1 MSLSLALRWKW
12 GRRRNTGCPS
22 GAGVA
27 EEEPLVGKGS
37 KNLSC
42 IFWLEGLKGE
52 MDVEEKVRSK
62 VFLFVF
68 HLLRVEGMWMSPGTE
83 GLLSAS
89 ISFHTGGKSPC
100 KLV

>member
-1 MSLSLALRWKW
+1 M
-12 GRRRNTGCPS
+12 
-22 GAGVA
+22 
-27 EEEPLVGKGS
+27 GKGS

-42 IFWLEGLKGE
+42 IFWLEGLKKE

-62 VFLFVF
+62 VFLFFF

-89 ISFHTGGKSPC
+89 ISFHAGRKSPC